1 MEATEIASLRK
12 RIQYTRPRGI
22 TLQLNKLRQSEL
34 KQLTVT
40 RVAADDATCQR
51 RVKIYHT
58 DMSLNIKH
66 ISKQQ
71 KLLRRSM
78 RHYTKTLRHNKKDRE
93 KREQELKQKSQLTV
107 PNVLTLDVI
116 TEETEVD
123 SREKD
128 TEPGGEN
135 ESTKECLEI
144 SIDINQN
151 STEIK
156 DSSDSIIDDPIC
168 DNTEQSP
175 MINLTKNLQ
184 NERSQHSNNGPKLN
198 DMGVIFYSKKKQKR
212 LKAAVCYS
220 DLVKLQ
226 HSTNTRQLFKLVD
239 QLAKLHGVTER
250 GVAPEK
256 DIKEPIE
263 PLRRN
268 SLYYTINYGYD
279 VPEESASVSIPNVQQ
294 DKSSS
299 ERIQDP
305 NNSSVTES
313 SPAYNRIFSVA
324 DNEFWREVHRAR
336 VLGNCSPLHPTL
348 SETDD
353 MGESKSTRRR
363 RRRSDLPLLVADYS
377 AIKSRALLA
386 DGSDKLSSQK
396 KIVSTKSSQYYRQH
410 HNRLPPLTKGL
421 KTK

>member
-1 MEATEIASLRK
+1 MEATEISSLRK
-12 RIQYTRPRGI
+12 RTQYTRPRGT

-51 RVKIYHT
+51 WVKIYHT

-71 KLLRRSM
+71 NLLRRSM
-78 RHYTKTLRHNKKDRE
+78 RHYTKTLRHNRKERE

-123 SREKD
+123 SKEKD
-128 TEPGGEN
+128 TELGGEN
-135 ESTKECLEI
+135 ESTKECPEI
-144 SIDINQN
+144 SSDINQD
-151 STEIK
+151 SSEIK
-156 DSSDSIIDDPIC
+156 DSSDSIDDPIC
-168 DNTEQSP
+168 DKTEQSP

-184 NERSQHSNNGPKLN
+184 NERSHHTNNSPKLD
-198 DMGVIFYSKKKQKR
+198 DMGVIFYSKKKQKKT
-212 LKAAVCYS
+212 KAAVCYS

-226 HSTNTRQLFKLVD
+226 HSTNTHQLFKLVD
-239 QLAKLHGVTER
+239 QLAKLHGVTEH

-256 DIKEPIE
+256 DIKEPTE

-279 VPEESASVSIPNVQQ
+279 VPEESTSEPVPNVQP

-299 ERIQDP
+299 ERIYDS
-305 NNSSVTES
+305 NNLSVTET

-348 SETDD
+348 SETDGT
-353 MGESKSTRRR
+353 GESKSTRRR
-363 RRRSDLPLLVADYS
+363 RRGSDFPLLVADYS
-377 AIKSRALLA
+377 AIKSRALLM
-386 DGSDKLSSQK
+386 DGSDKLLSQK
-396 KIVSTKSSQYYRQH
+396 TIASTKSSQYYRQQ
-410 HNRLPPLTKGL
+410 HNKLPPLTKGL